1 MYAKDS
7 WYLLNHVEH
16 EFKYPGNYGARGEKR
31 KKKSKPTPEQIRKQN
46 QYNREVKYRRLL
58 RANFLPGDFWV
69 TLKYRRGTRKT
80 PEQLAADKKKFLDY
94 LRKEYK
100 ACGEILKWVCRMEI
114 GKRGGLHIHFVI
126 NRLSGQTDT
135 DLLIRKAWRRVTES
149 GSIDYTTIREEGGCE
164 NLAGYLVKQVSEEIE
179 GQLELFEMKEQKKLL
194 SVSSS
199 RNLIRPVP
207 VRKKYAHW
215 TMRRILKEG
224 PKPTPGYYIDPDS
237 IIQGVNRFTGLSY
250 YKYTEVRIQP
260 LDFRDREVISD
271 RFG

>member
-1 MYAKDS
+1 MWDRFGELDS
-7 WYLLNHVEH
+7 Y
-16 EFKYPGNYGARGEKR
+16 
-31 KKKSKPTPEQIRKQN
+31 Q
-46 QYNREVKYRRLL
+46 
-58 RANFLPGDFWV
+58 D
-69 TLKYRRGTRKT
+69 
-80 PEQLAADKKKFLDY
+80 
-94 LRKEYK
+94 
-100 ACGEILKWVCRMEI
+100 
-114 GKRGGLHIHFVI
+114 I
-126 NRLSGQTDT
+126 NESVSYTHLGQTDT

-224 PKPTPGYYIDPDS
+224 PKPTPGYYIDC
-237 IIQGVNRFTGLSY
+237 LL
-250 YKYTEVRIQP
+250 YTSPASEDPGQIM
-260 LDFRDREVISD
+260 LL
-271 RFG
+271 